1 MYSAT
6 AAFRAAIVN
15 SHTVI
20 AKAEVWSSDQKLS
33 TLKIE
38 NGSVTVSAKNA
49 TRRICEVTL
58 STSRAADNDVP
69 DNDYD
74 LLTPFGNELRL
85 YRGIQYSDGTQ
96 EYIPLGVFV
105 ITDVAINDR
114 ADGVAI
120 KVMGEDRSIIVSRSK
135 WLEPYQMVSGTLET
149 SITALL
155 QSRYSDVQVSFP
167 TTGITIGQV
176 ILGADKAN
184 DPWKDAVQICELV
197 GYDLYFDVTGVVTMK
212 PFPTLDGAVVVATYE
227 EGNGTTITELDRTI
241 STKETF
247 NGVVYTVSGTQVTT
261 PIKVTVWDEDST
273 SPTYRYGK
281 FGQVPIF
288 ISSNLVQTTDA
299 ATTAATNL
307 LYTYIGSQ
315 ETINWNSLVDPTLDV
330 QDVVYVK
337 SVGAKVNRLVIIDAL
352 TVPLSPD
359 AQMKADARIVR
370 VVSTGEKIQIGA

>member
-1 MYSAT
+1 MYPAT

-20 AKAEVWSSDQKLS
+20 AKAEIWASDQKLS
-33 TLKIE
+33 TLNIA

-49 TRRICEVTL
+49 TRRVCEVTL
-58 STSRAADNDVP
+58 STSRDADNDVP

-120 KVMGEDRSIIVSRSK
+120 KVMGEDRSLIVGRSK
-135 WLEPYQMVSGTLET
+135 WLEPYQMVSGTLEA

-273 SPTYRYGK
+273 SPTYRFGK

-288 ISSNLVQTTDA
+288 ISSNLVQTTAA

-337 SVGAKVNRLVIIDAL
+337 SVGAKVNRLVIIDSFSL
-352 TVPLSPD
+352 PLSPD
-359 AQMKADARIVR
+359 SQMKADARIVR
-370 VVSTGEKIQIGA
+370 VVATGEKIQVGA

>member
-1 MYSAT
+1 MYPAT
-6 AAFRAAIVN
+6 ATFRAAIVK

-20 AKAEVWSSDQKLS
+20 AKAEIWASDQKLS
-33 TLKIE
+33 TLNIA
-38 NGSVTVSAKNA
+38 NGTVTVSAKNA
-49 TRRICEVTL
+49 TRRVCEVTL
-58 STSRAADNDVP
+58 STSRADDNDVP

-135 WLEPYQMVSGTLET
+135 WLEPYQMVSGTLES
-149 SITALL
+149 SITAML

-176 ILGADKAN
+176 VLGADKAN

>member
-1 MYSAT
+1 MYPASAT
-6 AAFRAAIVN
+6 FRAAIIE
-15 SHTVI
+15 SHTVV
-20 AKAEVWSSDQKLS
+20 AKAEIWSSDQKLA
-33 TLKIE
+33 TLKIAS
-38 NGSVTVSAKNA
+38 GSVTVSAKNA
-49 TRRICEVTL
+49 TRRTCEVTL
-58 STSRAADNDVP
+58 STDRTADNMVP

-85 YRGIQYSDGTQ
+85 YRGIEYSNGTQ
-96 EYIPLGVFV
+96 EFIPLGVFV
-105 ITDVAINDR
+105 ITDVAISDR
-114 ADGVAI
+114 ADGVAM
-120 KVMGEDRSIIVSRSK
+120 KVSGEDRALIVSRSK
-135 WLEPYQMVSGTLET
+135 WLQPYQMVAGTLEA

-167 TTGITIGQV
+167 TTGVSIGQV

-197 GYDLYFDVTGVVTMK
+197 GYDLYFDVTGVVTMNQ
-212 PFPTLDGAVVVATYE
+212 FPTLDGAVVVATYE

-247 NGVVYTVSGTQVTT
+247 NGVIYTVTGTQVST

-273 SPTYRYGK
+273 SPTYRFGK

-288 ISSNLVQTTDA
+288 ITSSLVSTTAA

-315 ETINWNSLVDPTLDV
+315 ETLNWSSLVDPTLDV

-352 TVPLSPD
+352 SIPLSPD

-370 VVSTGEKIQIGA
+370 VVATGETIQVGA

>member
-1 MYSAT
+1 MYPAT
-6 AAFRAAIVN
+6 AAFRAAIVK

-20 AKAEVWSSDQKLS
+20 AKAEIWASDQKLS
-33 TLKIE
+33 TLNIA
-38 NGSVTVSAKNA
+38 NGTVTVSAKNA
-49 TRRICEVTL
+49 TRRVCEVTL
-58 STSRAADNDVP
+58 STSRADDNDVP

-135 WLEPYQMVSGTLET
+135 WLEPYQMVSGTLES
-149 SITALL
+149 SITAML

-176 ILGADKAN
+176 VLGADKAN

>member
-1 MYSAT
+1 MYPAT
-6 AAFRAAIVN
+6 AAFRAAIFN

-20 AKAEVWSSDQKLS
+20 AKAEIWASDQKLS
-33 TLKIE
+33 TLNIA

-49 TRRICEVTL
+49 TRRVCEVTL
-58 STSRAADNDVP
+58 STSRDADNDVP

-120 KVMGEDRSIIVSRSK
+120 KVMGEDRSIIVGRSK
-135 WLEPYQMVSGTLET
+135 WLEPYQMVSGTLEA

-241 STKETF
+241 STKETY
-247 NGVVYTVSGTQVTT
+247 NGVVYTVGGTQVST

-273 SPTYRYGK
+273 SPTYRFGK

-288 ISSNLVQTTDA
+288 VSSNLVQTTAA

-352 TVPLSPD
+352 SVPLSPD
-359 AQMKADARIVR
+359 SQMKADARIVR
-370 VVSTGEKIQIGA
+370 VVATGEKIQVGA